1 MSNFDKYKAGFDV
14 ELGHRILTEIWCFEE
29 KLSNENKLV
38 FYGYDANFFPLPNLS
53 ERNDKSNQ
61 MRVEHA
67 KEKALELTKGFNGE
81 VWLDDVKI
89 KEAYENE
96 NK

>member
-1 MSNFDKYKAGFDV
+1 MNKFDKYKAGFDV

-29 KLSNENKLV
+29 KQSNENKLV
-38 FYGYDANFFPLPNLS
+38 FYGYDANLFPLPNLS
-53 ERNDKSNQ
+53 ERNDKSNHIW
-61 MRVEHA
+61 VKKA

-89 KEAYENE
+89 KRIVENE
-96 NK
+96 DD

>member
-1 MSNFDKYKAGFDV
+1 MTNLDKYKAGFDV

-38 FYGYDANFFPLPNLS
+38 FYGYDANLFPLPNLS

-61 MRVEHA
+61 MWVEQA
-67 KEKALELTKGFNGE
+67 KEEALELTKDFNGE
-81 VWLDDVKI
+81 VWLDDIKI
-89 KEAYENE
+89 KEIVEDE

>member
-14 ELGHRILTEIWCFEE
+14 VLGHRILTEIWCFEE

-38 FYGYDANFFPLPNLS
+38 FYGYDANLFPLPNLS
-53 ERNDKSNQ
+53 ERTNYGDK
-61 MRVEHA
+61 MWVEKA
-67 KEKALELTKGFNGE
+67 KEIALELTKDFNGE

-89 KEAYENE
+89 KESYR
-96 NK
+96 

>member
-1 MSNFDKYKAGFDV
+1 MENLDKYKAGFDV
-14 ELGHRILTEIWCFEE
+14 TLSHPIISELWCFEE

-38 FYGYDANFFPLPNLS
+38 FCGYYASLFPLPNLS
-53 ERNDKSNQ
+53 ERNGKSKW
-61 MRVEHA
+61 VEHA
-67 KEKALELTKGFNGE
+67 KEKALELTKDFNGE

-89 KEAYENE
+89 KEATENE